1 MSDPIEL
8 QRPLPGYVLLTT
20 QAEIDKA
27 VAGGHQLYVYRRPRW
42 GDMWFVK
49 ERNSEKQN
57 IEN

>member
-20 QAEIDKA
+20 QEAIDKS
-27 VAGGHQLYVYRRPRW
+27 VADGHQLYVYRRQRW

-49 ERNSEKQN
+49 DV
-57 IEN
+57 